1 MQFCLVPCTFVGCSH
16 KHKGYKCLDLSGKI
30 YISKHVTFDENMFPL
45 LSTTILECSIVSN
58 HVNTSS
64 WVPLLTTIHPTIHL
78 TTLYTRSGH
87 ISLCSL
93 KELDLFTTQKTN
105 KFRNQ

>member
-30 YISKHVTFDENMFPL
+30 YISKHVTFDENMFSF
-45 LSTTILECSIVSN
+45 LSTTILECSTVSN

-64 WVPLLTTIHPTIHL
+64 WLPLLTTIHPTIHL
-78 TTLYTRSGH
+78 TTLYTRFDH
-87 ISLCSL
+87 ISPCSL